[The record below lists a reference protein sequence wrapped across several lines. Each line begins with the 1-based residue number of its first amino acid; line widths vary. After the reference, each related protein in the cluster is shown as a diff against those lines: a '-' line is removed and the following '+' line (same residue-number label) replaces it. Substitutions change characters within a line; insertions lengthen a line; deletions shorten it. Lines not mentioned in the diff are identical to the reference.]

1 VLNSTIDLA
10 QTQIGTPFYMS
21 PELIN
26 NKPYSYKSD
35 VWGLGCV
42 LYEIVNG
49 QRAFD
54 AQSLN
59 GLALKIIKGSY
70 SPISASCSQPTKLL
84 IKSMLS
90 KSHVHRPSLKEILH
104 MPSIRPR
111 IPLAQ

>member
-1 VLNSTIDLA
+1 MLDSTRDLA

-26 NKPYSYKSD
+26 NKPYGVKSD

-42 LYEIVNG
+42 FYEMING

-70 SPISASCSQPTKLL
+70 TPITSNCSKGTKSL

-90 KSHVHRPSLKEILH
+90 KSPHHRPTLKDR
-104 MPSIRPR
+104 MCVG
-111 IPLAQ
+111 